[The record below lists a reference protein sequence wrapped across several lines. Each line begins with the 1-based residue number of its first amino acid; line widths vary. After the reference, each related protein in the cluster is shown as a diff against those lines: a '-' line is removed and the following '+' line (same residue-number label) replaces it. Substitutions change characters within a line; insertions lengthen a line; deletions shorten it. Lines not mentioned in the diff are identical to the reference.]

1 MKLAEDLTTFFR
13 DFGDNAHWQPSTGGQ
28 ALDVLVIFDNP
39 DELVLGDQ
47 LLVQNTSTIMY
58 ITGSLPGLAEE
69 EVLTINGSQWRVQQP
84 PKAVEDGKLTI
95 AQIIEA

>member
-1 MKLAEDLTTFFR
+1 MKLVEDLDVFFR
-13 DFGDNAHWQPSTGGQ
+13 DFGDLAHWQPSAGGP

-39 DELVLGDQ
+39 DDLVLGDA

-58 ITGSLPGLAEE
+58 KTGSLPGLGED

-84 PKAVEDGKLTI
+84 PKAIEDGKLTS